1 MMKEIIALSILSNI
15 SKIYKRLSYK
25 QLETYF
31 ESILSQDHWGFGK
44 GFSVLTTVLPIVKR
58 RELLDSGGNFE
69 ALLTDLSKASGC
81 LSHDLPLSKLHVLN

>member
-31 ESILSQDHWGFGK
+31 ESILSQDH
-44 GFSVLTTVLPIVKR
+44 
-58 RELLDSGGNFE
+58 
-69 ALLTDLSKASGC
+69 
-81 LSHDLPLSKLHVLN
+81 